1 MRGPREVEATRIYL
15 PLPWLPE
22 FSWLPELPWLPDLP
36 WLVVAPFFGLCRPD
50 LPWLELLELCVVLCW
65 PERP

>member
-1 MRGPREVEATRIYL
+1 VEATRIYL

-22 FSWLPELPWLPDLP
+22 FPWLPELPWP
-36 WLVVAPFFGLCRPD
+36 VVAPFFGLCCPD